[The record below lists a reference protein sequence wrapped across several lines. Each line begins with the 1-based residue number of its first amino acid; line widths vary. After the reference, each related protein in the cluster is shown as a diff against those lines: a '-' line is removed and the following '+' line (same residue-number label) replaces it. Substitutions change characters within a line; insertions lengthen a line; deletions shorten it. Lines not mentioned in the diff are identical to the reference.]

1 MDNHLQLP
9 SKLDINKV
17 LNLEDKKLPS
27 FPQVAAKLLEA
38 FRDDTASLE
47 DLSRIVETDP
57 GLSVRMLE
65 IVNSAA
71 YGLGRKI
78 TALSEAM
85 AYLGLNEV
93 KKLAVE
99 MTVFDK
105 LFKSRQS
112 SEFDRLLFWRHCLS
126 VAVLSSKIAN
136 KIGYPEPEEA
146 YIAGLLHDVGKVFL
160 DIRGRKNY
168 SEFILQLTTATDQVI
183 ENEREF
189 IGLGHD
195 DIGAYLCNLWK
206 LPEKLTQVVKY
217 HHQSFSGI
225 GLSKEDQQLISIV
238 SLANFLCWTQGV
250 GSFDFIRPPILSP
263 EVETVVSTSSFDIAG
278 CINDMNREIE
288 KISEFY
294 QFVFPTPEQIREN
307 ILEANL
313 KLSRANTQYYYREDP
328 LIRMEKKGTGRA
340 AEEMELEFGKSLAR
354 ARNVKEVLDLVM
366 YHIGEIFEPQNWS
379 ILLKDQKTGEMTFSV
394 VVGINKDKLQGVK
407 LPKGEGIAGHM
418 LKTGK
423 SMIIEDVT
431 KDDRF
436 SMRVDKHTGFTTRSI
451 IGAPLKTDSKVFG
464 VIELVN
470 RMDEAPFDNDD
481 LNLLTSIAEY
491 AAIAIE
497 RSYYNQALT
506 TLATKDALT
515 GLKNRWSF
523 ERAVSGKDE
532 VLKNYGTIFSIL
544 VIDIQGLRHLSGNS
558 DDILKELAR
567 VMTATKRREDDL
579 FRYGETTF
587 VTILPQTYSDGSSRA
602 KNRLSTQLSLI
613 LGEKEAL
620 PLKVNIFS
628 HTVGVEDT
636 GTLKQVI
643 ADSLAKSVEPARE
656 DSVSQF
662 EYSLQDLVE
671 KEKTREAKQGDAVKT
686 FGKAVSLTGRFVRL
700 KTGESGHI
708 RVEQVSLTAVG
719 FRISRSHRIRENDFL
734 DVHFTLDNLKK
745 DLVERRAVVREIKGN
760 FVRADFYNPPPY
772 AKNLG
777 FYLMS

>member
-1 MDNHLQLP
+1 MTNNLQLP
-9 SKLDINKV
+9 SKSDIGKV

-47 DLSRIVETDP
+47 DLSKIVETDP
-57 GLSVRMLE
+57 GLSVRLLE

-71 YGLGRKI
+71 YGLGRRI

-93 KKLAVE
+93 KKLAIE

-105 LFKSRQS
+105 LFKSRES

-126 VAVLSSKIAN
+126 VAVLSSRIAEQT
-136 KIGYPEPEEA
+136 GYPEPEEA
-146 YIAGLLHDVGKVFL
+146 YIAGLLHDVGKIFL
-160 DIRGRKNY
+160 DIKGRKNY

-183 ENEREF
+183 ESERTF

-195 DIGAYLCNLWK
+195 DIGAYLCSQWH
-206 LPEKLTQVVKY
+206 LPQKLTQVVKY
-217 HHQSFSGI
+217 HHQPFGGI
-225 GLSKEDQQLISIV
+225 GLAQEDQQLIAIV

-250 GSFDFIRPPILSP
+250 GSFDFIRPPVLPP
-263 EVETVVSTSSFDIAG
+263 EVETIITPSSFDVTG
-278 CINDMNREIE
+278 CIDKMNRDIE
-288 KISEFY
+288 KISAFY
-294 QFVFPTPEQIREN
+294 QFVFPSADQIREN

-313 KLSRANTQYYYREDP
+313 KLSRANTKYYYKEDP
-328 LIRMEKKGTGRA
+328 LLPIKEHHKKIA
-340 AEEMELEFGKSLAR
+340 PADMELEFGKSLAR
-354 ARNVKEVLDLVM
+354 AKNVKEVLDMVM
-366 YHIGEIFEPQNWS
+366 YHIGRIFEPQNWS
-379 ILLKDQKTGEMTFSV
+379 ILLKDRKTSDMTFSV
-394 VVGINKDKLQGVK
+394 VVGVNKDKLQGVK
-407 LPKGEGIAGHM
+407 LPKGEGIAGHI
-418 LKTGK
+418 LESGE
-423 SMIIEDVT
+423 SLVIEDVT
-431 KDDRF
+431 TDDRF

-451 IGAPLKTDSKVFG
+451 IGTPLKTDNKIFG

-470 RMDEAPFDNDD
+470 RIDDAPFDKED
-481 LNLLTSIAEY
+481 LRLLVSIAEY

-523 ERAVSGKDE
+523 ERAVSGRDE
-532 VLKNYGTIFSIL
+532 VLKNYGSIFSIL
-544 VIDIQGLRHLSGNS
+544 IIDLQGLRHLTGSHDEVLKNMAQVMGN
-558 DDILKELAR
+558 
-567 VMTATKRREDDL
+567 TKRREDDL
-579 FRYGETTF
+579 YRYGENTF
-587 VTILPQTYSDGSSRA
+587 VVILPQTYSDGCLRA
-602 KNRLSTQLSLI
+602 KNRLSTQLSLAI
-613 LGEKEAL
+613 SEKQDL
-620 PLKVNIFS
+620 PVKINIFS
-628 HTVGVEDT
+628 HTVGVEDA

-643 ADSLAKSVEPARE
+643 RDSLAKSVEPAKE
-656 DSVSQF
+656 DSISQF
-662 EYSLQDLVE
+662 EYSLQDLIE
-671 KEKTREAKQGDAVKT
+671 KEKTKEAKEEQKSNT
-686 FGKAVSLTGRFVRL
+686 FGKPVSLAGRFVRL

-708 RVEQVSLTAVG
+708 RVEQVSLTAIG

-734 DVHFTLDNLKK
+734 DIHFTLDNLKK